1 MPVASMPGSAST
13 RNGIVMHTTCVKARY
28 RCSATHPHITPY
40 ALPSGGDAA
49 YLPAR
54 PHGTEEAP
62 TCPVLD
68 TDLAARRVTLN
79 GKFEAR
85 PGLTIADD
93 MATSGTHRAKTHRC
107 GSQYR

>member
-1 MPVASMPGSAST
+1 MPAASMPGSAST

-49 YLPAR
+49 HLPAR

-62 TCPVLD
+62 RGGGD
-68 TDLAARRVTLN
+68 RGSRALASPRDRCRVGDVGRTHPKPAVHF
-79 GKFEAR
+79 GPR
-85 PGLTIADD
+85 SQGSMTI
-93 MATSGTHRAKTHRC
+93 
-107 GSQYR
+107 

>member
-1 MPVASMPGSAST
+1 MILTINHAGGLDAGFVST

-54 PHGTEEAP
+54 ARTEQKKRQRAAAIVEAALSLALE
-62 TCPVLD
+62 TGVASV
-68 TDLAARRVTLN
+68 TLAARTRSPLYISAPDR
-79 GKFEAR
+79 KAR
-85 PGLTIADD
+85 
-93 MATSGTHRAKTHRC
+93 
-107 GSQYR
+107 